1 MLSFEE
7 TAARL
12 LESPFHRWLGLE
24 LVALSPLLKIR
35 FNAAAM
41 LEGRP
46 ASGMLHGGVLA
57 ALIDTSGSFAIIA
70 REGATVATA
79 DLLIDYHRP
88 APLGIL
94 YATGEVMRVGRNL
107 CTTRSIITDPQDKLI
122 ASGRCSFVRI
132 SSDKKA

>member
-1 MLSFEE
+1 MLSFDE

-12 LESPFHRWLGLE
+12 SESPFHRLLGLE

-35 FNAAAM
+35 FNSAAV

-46 ASGMLHGGVLA
+46 ASGLVHGGVLA
-57 ALIDTSGSFAIIA
+57 ALIDTSGSYAIIA

-94 YATGEVMRVGRNL
+94 YATGEVMRVGRSL
-107 CTTRSIITDPQDKLI
+107 CTTRSIITDTENKLV

-132 SSDKKA
+132 SRD

>member
-1 MLSFEE
+1 MLSFKE

-12 LESPFHRWLGLE
+12 SESPFHRLLGLE

-35 FNAAAM
+35 FTSAAV

-46 ASGMLHGGVLA
+46 ASGLVHGGVLA
-57 ALIDTSGSFAIIA
+57 ALIDTSGSYAIIA

-94 YATGEVMRVGRNL
+94 YATGEVMRVGRSL
-107 CTTRSIITDPQDKLI
+107 CTTRSIITDTEDKLV

-132 SSDKKA
+132 SRD